1 MKKSLFMLGVAVA
14 ALASCTQSEVLDIA
28 ESNVIKFDNAFVGK
42 PTRAVKAPE
51 VTTADIDKMYVFA
64 HDNDGIVFDKNP
76 KMVYKITGTDEWG
89 YDNLVQWK
97 ASNTY
102 QFVAYA
108 GKEFTGTDG
117 TVSANS
123 DNKSLKF
130 ENIVVDGEKQFDLL
144 YSNNVEHATSAIT
157 GNPKI
162 EFTFEHLL
170 SMVQFTLK
178 SGFGATTK
186 VEVSNFK
193 FYGLK
198 TTETYDANAW
208 TATST
213 ANKKDA
219 TNFTVAGPETAQYKT
234 DGSTD
239 VVNSWVIIPQQN
251 HATDKVEMVSF
262 DVKVTDGDPGTVIA
276 TKSISANIPS
286 ITWTK
291 GNRYNYIF
299 TITPEV
305 VEIEDEYITFDAP
318 TVSEWT
324 DNDLTVDQNTSS
336 TEGVELN

>member
-14 ALASCTQSEVLDIA
+14 ALTSCTQSEVLDIA

-64 HDNDGIVFDKNP
+64 HNGNEVFNNKL
-76 KMVYKITGTDEWG
+76 VYKITGTNEWG
-89 YDNLVQWK
+89 YDNLVKWEEGK
-97 ASNTY
+97 TY

-108 GKEFTGTDG
+108 GKEFTGTDELG

-130 ENIVVDGEKQFDLL
+130 EDIVVNGTHQFDLL
-144 YSNNVEHATSAIT
+144 YSNTVERNTETNKA
-157 GNPKI
+157 KI
-162 EFTFEHLL
+162 NFSFEHLL

-198 TTETYDANAW
+198 TKGTYDASAW
-208 TATST
+208 TATSD
-213 ANKKDA
+213 ANISTD
-219 TNFTVAGPETAQYKT
+219 TDFSVGDTETAQYKAE
-234 DGSTD
+234 GSTD

-251 HATDKVEMVSF
+251 HASDKVEMVSF
-262 DVKVTDGDPGTVIA
+262 DVTVKDGDQTIVDNKQI
-276 TKSISANIPS
+276 KANIPS

-318 TVSEWT
+318 KVSEWV

-336 TEGVELN
+336 TEGVEFNKN

>member
-14 ALASCTQSEVLDIA
+14 ALTSCTQSEVLDIA

-42 PTRAVKAPE
+42 PTRAAKAPE

-97 ASNTY
+97 ASNKY

-144 YSNNVEHATSAIT
+144 YSNNVEHTTSAIT

-198 TTETYDANAW
+198 TTETYNANAW
-208 TATST
+208 TTTST
-213 ANKKDA
+213 ANEKGT

-251 HATDKVEMVSF
+251 HASDKVEMVSF

-276 TKSISANIPS
+276 TKSITANIPS

>member
-1 MKKSLFMLGVAVA
+1 
-14 ALASCTQSEVLDIA
+14 
-28 ESNVIKFDNAFVGK
+28 
-42 PTRAVKAPE
+42 
-51 VTTADIDKMYVFA
+51 MYVFA
-64 HDNDGIVFDKNP
+64 HDGSNIVFDKNP
-76 KMVYKITGTDEWG
+76 KMVYKITGTNEWG
-89 YDNLVQWK
+89 YDNLVKWE
-97 ASNTY
+97 ASKTY

-108 GKEFTGTDG
+108 GKEFTGTDGLG

-144 YSNNVEHATSAIT
+144 YSNNVELTTSAVT

-162 EFTFEHLL
+162 GFTFEHLL

-198 TTETYDANAW
+198 TTETYNANAW

-213 ANKKDA
+213 ANEKGT
-219 TNFTVAGPETAQYKT
+219 TNFTVTGPETAQYKA
-234 DGSTD
+234 DGSID

-262 DVKVTDGDPGTVIA
+262 DVVVNCLLYT
-276 TKSISANIPS
+276 SPS
-286 ITWTK
+286 P
-291 GNRYNYIF
+291 R
-299 TITPEV
+299 
-305 VEIEDEYITFDAP
+305 D
-318 TVSEWT
+318 
-324 DNDLTVDQNTSS
+324 
-336 TEGVELN
+336 